1 MKTKE
6 LKNMTRNEREKK
18 LKEIKLELIKSRVSA
33 TKTGSSK
40 TKQAKKIIARI
51 LTLNKTPNEGVKR

>member
-6 LKNMTRNEREKK
+6 LKNMTKNERDRR
-18 LKEIKLELIKSRVSA
+18 LKEVKLELIKSRVSA

-51 LTLNKTPNEGVKR
+51 LTLNKTPYEGVKR